1 MVGMRVTPKAE
12 QQILNLLAKLRLWKP
27 AVLYCRG
34 VKMLNAGRVDA
45 AKTEF
50 NLAHQR
56 APAWAAPH
64 MQLAHCAEAQGNAD
78 LQELHLYLALQCQS
92 NHAHAEKLLMKLR
105 AWRHEPVMKGWHL
118 YYSAQPAQ
126 AILAFEKAQQQVGQ
140 RVASHAAAE
149 IQAGL
154 GWCWHDQQNGLRAI
168 PHFQLA
174 VELQDDLGHA
184 WKGLGFSYYQT
195 HQIPEAVQAL
205 KQALRINPQA
215 QEVRSMLGWCAY
227 AAEDFE
233 QASAHFE
240 VALQKNSLLG
250 DAWWGVAWC
259 NWRKQEAETARHA
272 FTQAWLHLPKH
283 PSASKAA
290 AILAAD
296 PRYADLLQTV
306 AGTALDPGVDVSL
319 NLIQSPSLHSKDA
332 KGGSGFDGL
341 WDAMQAL
348 QAGQLELAW
357 QKLEALAD
365 DAPSA
370 SQGAWQVAL
379 LKARVKRAQTET
391 ADAEEYYQEACQIA
405 PHRADAAHE
414 LGQLLN
420 QLDRGADARRLL
432 QQYPSLLRTA

>member
-1 MVGMRVTPKAE
+1 MRFTPKAE
-12 QQILNLLAKLRLWKP
+12 QQILNLLGKLRLWKP
-27 AVLYCRG
+27 AVLYCHG
-34 VKMLNAGRVDA
+34 LKMLDAGKVDA
-45 AKTEF
+45 AKAEF
-50 NLAHQR
+50 ILAHQR

-64 MQLAHCAEAQGNAD
+64 LQLAHCSEVQGNAD
-78 LQELHLYLALQCQS
+78 FQELHLYLALQCQP
-92 NHAHAEKLLMKLR
+92 NHARAEKLLMKLR

-154 GWCWHDQQNGLRAI
+154 GWCWHDQQNGQRAI

-174 VELQDDLGHA
+174 VEQQPDLGHA
-184 WKGLGFSYYQT
+184 WKGLGFSFYQT

-205 KQALRINPQA
+205 KQALRVNPQA

-233 QASAHFE
+233 QAEAEFE
-240 VALQKNSLLG
+240 LALQKNPLLG

-259 NWRKQEAETARHA
+259 SWRQQEVETARRA
-272 FTQAWLHLPKH
+272 FIQAWIHLPKH
-283 PSASKAA
+283 PSAPKAA

-296 PRYADLLQTV
+296 PRYVDLLQAP
-306 AGTALDPGVDVSL
+306 AGSSLDPGVAASFDFVG
-319 NLIQSPSLHSKDA
+319 SPGLHTRDGKTRN
-332 KGGSGFDGL
+332 GFEGI

-348 QAGQLELAW
+348 QVGQLEIAW
-357 QKLEALAD
+357 QKLAD
-365 DAPSA
+365 LSNGATSA
-370 SQGAWQVAL
+370 WPGRWQVAL
-379 LKARVKRAQTET
+379 LKARVKRAQAET
-391 ADAEEYYQEACQIA
+391 NDAEKYFQEACQIA

-420 QLDRGADARRLL
+420 QLDRGAEARRLL
-432 QQYPSLLRTA
+432 QQYPNLMRTA